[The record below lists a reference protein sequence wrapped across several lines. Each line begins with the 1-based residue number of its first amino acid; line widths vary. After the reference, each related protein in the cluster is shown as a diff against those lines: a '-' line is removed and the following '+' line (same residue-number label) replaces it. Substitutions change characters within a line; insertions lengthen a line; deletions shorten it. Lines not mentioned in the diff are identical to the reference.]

1 MGYFGK
7 KVVREIYHIFSEGHL
22 KNKKERSMSILWHRK
37 RWWDLKVVKNSHAV
51 VKIPKCRH
59 THTYP
64 HTCVQTEVHILLKI
78 VSESSQNSTKIS

>member
-37 RWWDLKVVKNSHAV
+37 GWWDLKIEKNFHAV

-59 THTYP
+59 THTSP
-64 HTCVQTEVHILLKI
+64 HMCADR
-78 VSESSQNSTKIS
+78 STYTIKNNV